1 MKAISRRFHAI
12 LDYGSV
18 IILLLAPFLFN
29 FVDVPTAKMIVIV
42 AAAFVLLL
50 SFMTKYEGGLVKII
64 PMRMHLAAD
73 IALGLFLIASPWL
86 FKFNNETY
94 LFHVII
100 GLVALLAGVFTNGK
114 SVYKHQRIK

>member
-50 SFMTKYEGGLVKII
+50 SFMTQYEGGLVKII

>member
-29 FVDVPTAKMIVIV
+29 FVDVPTAKMIAIV
-42 AAAFVLLL
+42 SAAFVLLL

-94 LFHVII
+94 LFHVIM

-114 SVYKHQRIK
+114 SVYKH